1 MTSFLPDWFDP
12 GYQDIEDTVCD
23 YFDWITAGKVKT
35 FTWLPPGF
43 YDPASGKGTQPTLRI
58 WRQPGKADSS
68 LRTDDSLVQIAC
80 ITHKRSTT
88 WELVE
93 FVRRM
98 MDDEVIGLL
107 PIPRKDGSTSKI
119 LSSEEWL
126 GPQQVPEQFIDEKFV
141 PVTFKLRTREARNLP
156 NYRQILKS
164 LPT

>member
-1 MTSFLPDWFDP
+1 MTTFLPDWFVP

-23 YFDWITAGKVKT
+23 YFDWITAGSVKT
-35 FTWLPPGF
+35 YTWLPPGY
-43 YDPASGKGTQPTLRI
+43 YDPAEGKGTEPTLRI

-68 LRTDDSLVQIAC
+68 LRTDECLVQIAC
-80 ITHKRSTT
+80 ITPKRSTT
-88 WELVE
+88 WQLVE

-107 PIPRKDGSTSKI
+107 PIPRKDGTVSKI
-119 LSSEEWL
+119 LACEEWL
-126 GPQQVPEQFIDEKFV
+126 GPQQVPEQYIDEKFV
-141 PVTFKLRTREARNLP
+141 PVTFKLSTREARLLP

>member
-23 YFDWITAGKVKT
+23 YFDWITAGAVKT

-43 YDPASGKGTQPTLRI
+43 YDPASGKGTQPTLRV

-68 LRTDDSLVQIAC
+68 LRTDESLVQIAC
-80 ITHKRSTT
+80 ITPKRSTS

-141 PVTFKLRTREARNLP
+141 PVTFKLRTREARFLP